1 VRPDAAGVADLLDRM
16 AISDL
21 LDAYAHAVDH
31 RDWDALRGLFTA
43 GAVLDY
49 TSSGGPRG
57 PREEVLGWLR
67 QTLPAVRLTQHLIS
81 NKRIAVDADRATA
94 RCEMLNPLLIDGAD
108 RPQLLLLGGRYDD
121 RLCRGEDGWRIA
133 ERVHTVAWTAGP
145 FPAEIPP

>member
-1 VRPDAAGVADLLDRM
+1 VRPDTAGVADLLERM

-43 GAVLDY
+43 DAVLDY
-49 TSSGGPRG
+49 TSAGGPRG
-57 PREEVLGWLR
+57 QRDEVLGWLR

-94 RCEMLNPLLIDGAD
+94 GSEMLNPLLVDGPD
-108 RPQLLLLGGRYDD
+108 RPQLVLLGGRYDD
-121 RLCRGEDGWRIA
+121 RLRRGEGGWRIA

-145 FPAEIPP
+145 FPAEIAP